1 MGSRT
6 MKAVIAN
13 GAGGPEVL
21 TFVERE
27 RPEPGP
33 GEILVRIRAAG
44 INRPDVAQRN
54 GGYPPPPGASD
65 ILGLEFAGTVEA
77 RGEGA
82 ERFSVGARVMG
93 LVASGGYAEYVVV
106 HETNALP
113 VPDALSDVEAGA
125 VPETFFTV
133 WTNVFE
139 RARLR
144 AGETILIHGGSSG
157 IGTTAIQLAKAFGA
171 KVIATAG
178 SAAKLDACRAL
189 GADVLVNYRD
199 EDFVEVAKAATD
211 GRGPEVILDMV
222 GGDYVQKNLRLAAV
236 DGRISQIAFLNGP
249 KVSLD
254 LTPLLVKRLT
264 LTGSTL
270 RARSVAMKAEIA
282 DALAEH
288 VLPLLADGRVRP
300 VIDTVVPFAEVANA
314 HRRMDEGS
322 HVGKIVLTMG

>member
-82 ERFSVGARVMG
+82 ERFAVGARVMG

-106 HETNALP
+106 HESNALP

-171 KVIATAG
+171 RVIATAG

-189 GADVLVNYRD
+189 GAEILINYRD

-322 HVGKIVLTMG
+322 HVGKIVLTMD

>member
-1 MGSRT
+1 

-82 ERFSVGARVMG
+82 ERFAVGARVMG

-106 HETNALP
+106 HESNALP

-171 KVIATAG
+171 RVIATAG

-189 GADVLVNYRD
+189 GAEILINYRD

-322 HVGKIVLTMG
+322 HVGKIVLTMD